1 VPLLSEEDKISV
13 YEWLDAHPKEKR
25 RGPEKH
31 SEETKAK
38 ISAAKK
44 GHKHSDETKAK
55 IGKANKGRS
64 LPQNKGKSPPQKG
77 KTHEEYYGK
86 EHADE
91 MRRKNSEWHKN
102 RVGWHFSEDAKKN
115 MSESAKKLNR
125 HTSTEFKCGD
135 QHPNWKGGI
144 PHKDRDYELREWRQ
158 ITRYIR
164 KRDNHICQRCGR
176 SRSSVVHHI
185 IPYRVSND
193 NTESNLVTLCPS
205 CHSKVEY
212 QTRMYID
219 EGLSAPE
226 IRKRVISDFLMLI
239 DRSHIRMV

>member
-1 VPLLSEEDKISV
+1 MADTIQLCLVG
-13 YEWLDAHPKEKR
+13 
-25 RGPEKH
+25 RGGIIWRILQ
-31 SEETKAK
+31 AK
-38 ISAAKK
+38 S
-44 GHKHSDETKAK
+44 HL
-55 IGKANKGRS
+55 GK
-64 LPQNKGKSPPQKG
+64 KSPLRG
-77 KTHEEYYGK
+77 KTHEELYGK

-102 RVGWHFSEDAKKN
+102 RVGWHHSDETKEKI
-115 MSESAKKLNR
+115 SESAKKLNR

-226 IRKRVISDFLMLI
+226 IRKRVISDFFI
-239 DRSHIRMV
+239 SGADASAIFTFSHVDR